1 MLQGCVRLS
10 VVCNVLY
17 VLDTGGQPSLEDS
30 LWRGCGT
37 VCALTLCIRSGVEPW
52 NACFDA
58 LLVHQILFLDGARS
72 ETIASITPSTL

>member
-30 LWRGCGT
+30 LWRGCGRRVYT
-37 VCALTLCIRSGVEPW
+37 IRSRTVKRM
-52 NACFDA
+52 F
-58 LLVHQILFLDGARS
+58 
-72 ETIASITPSTL
+72 